1 MPPKEGIVGMR
12 ERVTLRITLNKVNI
26 LALYLTFTLLLG

>member
-1 MPPKEGIVGMR
+1 VIPPKEGIAGER
-12 ERVTLRITLNKVNI
+12 EGDFKDNFNKVNI